1 MEKYDV
7 IIVGGGPAGIT
18 ASIYTAR
25 AKLKTLVIE
34 KQSLGGQIV
43 LSDIIENYPGFPEP
57 INPTQLIEKM
67 QKQAENFGVQF
78 EFDEITSIEKNEEG
92 FVLKS
97 DWDEFFARGVIIS
110 VGSVA
115 KKTGVPGE
123 EKFIGKGISFCA
135 TCDGPFF
142 KGKDIVVVGA
152 GNSGIQEGLFLLN
165 YVKSIKFIEFLP
177 KINAEKILQ
186 ERIMKRDNVEF
197 YLNTQLIEIIG
208 DDKIKGV
215 KVKDRETGEEK
226 IIPAEGVFIYIGYKP
241 NTEFLKGFIK
251 LDERGYILTDE
262 KYETS
267 VKRVFAAGD
276 VVKGVT
282 SQVVIVAGTGATAAM
297 NLIEALEE

>member
-7 IIVGGGPAGIT
+7 IIVGGGPAGLT

-78 EFDEITSIEKNEEG
+78 EFDEITSIEKKDDG

-97 DWDEFFARGVIIS
+97 DWDEFFARGIIIS

-115 KKTGVPGE
+115 KKTGVSGE

-142 KGKDIVVVGA
+142 KGKDIVVIGA

-186 ERIMKRDNVEF
+186 ERIMKKDNVEF
-197 YLNTQLIEIIG
+197 YLNTQLLEIIG
-208 DDKIKGV
+208 DEKIEGV
-215 KVKDRETGEEK
+215 KVKNRETGEEK
-226 IIPAEGVFIYIGYKP
+226 IIPTEGVFIYIGYKP
-241 NTEFLKGFIK
+241 NTEFLKGFID
-251 LDERGYILTDE
+251 LDERGYILTND

>member
-7 IIVGGGPAGIT
+7 VVVGGGPAGIT

-57 INPTQLIEKM
+57 IKPTELIEKM
-67 QKQAENFGVQF
+67 QKQAEKFGVVF
-78 EFDEITSIEKNEEG
+78 EYDEVVGIEKRDDG

-97 DWDEFFARGVIIS
+97 DWDEFFAKGVIIS

-165 YVKSIKFIEFLP
+165 FVKSIKFIEFLP

-186 ERIMKRDNVEF
+186 ERIMSKENVEF
-197 YLNTQLIEIIG
+197 FLNTELLEIIG
-208 DDKIKGV
+208 DDKIEGV
-215 KVKDRETGEEK
+215 KVKDRKTGEEK
-226 IIPAEGVFIYIGYKP
+226 IIPTEGVFIYIGYKP
-241 NTEFLKGFIK
+241 NTEFLKGFIE
-251 LDERGYILTDE
+251 LDEKGYIKTD
-262 KYETS
+262 KRYETS

-282 SQVVIVAGTGATAAM
+282 SQVVIVSGTGAEAAM
-297 NLIEALEE
+297 NLIESLEE